1 MHDPYAWPL
10 DPDGFLVIPAL
21 CIAYALLAR
30 THRTPP
36 WRLACFAA
44 GMLLLLAVFA
54 TPLETLAPTIPF
66 PGTLGVGV
74 SILYN
79 GSPPT
84 APTPWVTPQDHYT
97 GQCVESNGA
106 NVLMISPIGAARTLT
121 PVPDATWGLHL
132 ADGNIA
138 LGNLVDDVRAET
150 KAYLKQR
157 AKRK

>member
-1 MHDPYAWPL
+1 
-10 DPDGFLVIPAL
+10 VIAFS
-21 CIAYALLAR
+21 
-30 THRTPP
+30 TFNQTPP
-36 WRLACFAA
+36 DN
-44 GMLLLLAVFA
+44 AVFGKPGA
-54 TPLETLAPTIPF
+54 VSDFFGQSGRTDLKVLCTNPAALRGGSAPLETLAPTIPF

-97 GQCVESNGA
+97 GQCVESNGV